1 MMKLHIFYLYH
12 IFQMKNIMEKRPV
25 QKMLFMCIT
34 INYEKTT
41 MISQINDL
49 AKLSFVSNDYYYSL
63 QK

>member
-1 MMKLHIFYLYH
+1 
-12 IFQMKNIMEKRPV
+12 MKNNMEKRPV